1 MNESGLDQLSD
12 ESLMMRVGRGDD
24 AAAFAE
30 IFRRYAKRLNGYFL
44 RSTGDIQASQDLVQQ
59 TFLQLHRA
67 RKDYNDKLPLRPWLY
82 TIAANM
88 RRMHHRRAHRKPEV
102 AYEEVHEQ
110 SVGPQASTVEQRTV
124 RRAIL
129 ALPENQRDVLILHWY
144 EGMSMAEVAK
154 ILGASTS
161 AVKVRAHRA
170 YKALQGLLGGDDG

>member
-1 MNESGLDQLSD
+1 ME
-12 ESLMMRVGRGDD
+12 RVGRGDD

-30 IFRRYAKRLNGYFL
+30 IFRRYAQRLNGYFL
-44 RSTGDIQASQDLVQQ
+44 RSTGDPQASQDLVQQ

-67 RKDYNDKLPLRPWLY
+67 RKDYNAKLPLRPWLY

-88 RRMHHRRAHRKPEV
+88 RRMHHRRAGRKPEV

-110 SVGPQASTVEQRTV
+110 SVGPKASTVEQRAV

-129 ALPENQRDVLILHWY
+129 SLPENQREVLILHWY
-144 EGMSMAEVAK
+144 EGMSMAEVGE

-170 YKALQGLLGGDDG
+170 YKALQALLGGDDG